1 MKTNLSRK
9 GFTLVEIMI
18 VVVIIGLLAALAIPA
33 FKKVR
38 NTAIEKTIFNDAR
51 QLSSAFNQHCTENAA
66 STVTA
71 DLLVGANRYVA
82 NLSSGTLVRSGTTG
96 APMTNTQ
103 LWTTVI
109 VPGTASAF
117 VMAANNDPAF
127 VNSVFTLGNVGYD
140 AGLSSKTRI
149 AAGAGSY
156 GPGTNRLTFTTEGG
170 QLVTNGYVPALNT
183 PVPSANII
191 Q

>member
-1 MKTNLSRK
+1 MKTQLKK

-51 QLSSAFNQHCTENAA
+51 QLSSAFNQYCTENAA
-66 STVTA
+66 TFVTA
-71 DLLVGANRYVA
+71 DKLVGAGKYVG
-82 NLSSGTLVRSGTTG
+82 NLSSGTLVDAGTNN
-96 APMTNTQ
+96 TNLDSTA

-109 VPGTASAF
+109 VEGTASTF
-117 VMAANNDPAF
+117 ELAANNDTAKF
-127 VNSVFTLGNVGYD
+127 ANSVFTLGNVGYD
-140 AGLSSKTRI
+140 AGLSSKDGIVT
-149 AAGAGSY
+149 SY
-156 GPGTNRLTFTTEGG
+156 GKGTNYLTFTTESG
-170 QLVTNGYVPALNT
+170 QLVTKAYAPAVNTAVPT
-183 PVPSANII
+183 ANII